1 MKLRMISV
9 VLVLLFLL
17 GANVQAAEG
26 NSYWQRMGEGF
37 PNPVVVYA
45 YRHEYKAPELE
56 LVIRVPQLM
65 GAFDVAWKDA
75 LNQALRD
82 RLEAYVDGMKAVATE
97 AWEFYNDEYRP
108 YPYEGIVDFEVKL
121 NQGGLLSIA
130 IVNYSFTGGA
140 HGMTIH
146 DYINLDL
153 TTGKTI
159 AFRQLFDTDA
169 ELERVA
175 EVINQRVAQEP
186 QGFFID
192 VFTLDRFSEDQGF
205 YLQDTQAVVCFGLYD
220 LAPYASGIQE
230 FIIAA
235 P

>member
-1 MKLRMISV
+1 
-9 VLVLLFLL
+9 
-17 GANVQAAEG
+17 
-26 NSYWQRMGEGF
+26 F

-45 YRHEYKAPELE
+45 YVHEYKAPALE
-56 LVIRVPQLM
+56 LVVRVPQLA
-65 GAFDVAWKDA
+65 GAFDVAWQDA
-75 LNQALRD
+75 FNQGLRD
-82 RLEAYVDGMKAVATE
+82 RLESYVDGMKVMATE
-97 AWEFYNDEYRP
+97 AWELYDDEYRP

-121 NQGGLLSIA
+121 NQGGLLSVA

-140 HGMTIH
+140 HGMTIY
-146 DYINLDL
+146 DYINVDL

-159 AFRQLFDTDA
+159 AFNQLFDTDA

-175 EVINQRVAQEP
+175 EVINQRIAEVP
-186 QGFFID
+186 QCFFID
-192 VFTLDRFSEDQGF
+192 MFTPDRFSEDQGF